1 MMRAATTCF
10 LYIQRLRKYDL
21 HLNRNKSSRQTEI
34 KYLGYIVE
42 LYKIS
47 KSPEKVKGPS
57 NVPNVCRFLGMITY
71 YSCLLPDNSIDI
83 YPLLQ
88 LLRKRTKFHGL
99 PRMK

>member
-1 MMRAATTCF
+1 MMRTATTCL

-47 KSPEKVKGPS
+47 KSPEKVKDISRPS
-57 NVPNVCRFLGMITY
+57 NVPNVCRFLGMIFMFVA
-71 YSCLLPDNSIDI
+71 
-83 YPLLQ
+83 
-88 LLRKRTKFHGL
+88 R
-99 PRMK
+99 